1 MKTNN
6 IDVKSIEEIALEYLR
21 FNNNKI
27 IKMDFSSD
35 TTVDACTYEK
45 NCFNKNRDFFN
56 QIGRSINFEKS
67 YTKGKILYE
76 ENEKVDINFY
86 KIPQKDLGEEEECTY
101 SYNGFISSENISNNL
116 TNNLVENY
124 TVVIELRSIKKIKNN
139 SKLFFP
145 FNYANVYEGIT
156 EIYHP
161 LLNNLETINSIKSLL
176 SNSIIN
182 LDNFFNHNSVF
193 EPSKKINVNLG
204 KFLEEQKVFEY
215 IEFNQTLMLFQII
228 DNESDDNYLVE
239 FDDEKI
245 YTIYQNNVLVLQK
258 LYTNLMLE
266 LLINH
271 FMNCNKQNI
280 NNVNL
285 TNLNLISY
293 LNISNNNFC
302 TNNKNSIRNKELN
315 TKKQISF
322 ENICFNY
329 VQNFFKNTNRLTI
342 EQVITT
348 LNENLEEILR
358 CLFINN
364 EIFLL
369 VFKNIDIKKY
379 FSDNSII
386 NKMNTIGK
394 NPITTDCTGNINNEA
409 SINNLDDFQERY
421 FYFQKMREYFS
432 EKNTEKNTEQSSNNN
447 TNLTKKYITQSTQKT
462 KFNSKSKSKSKQKN
476 KVNITFS
483 NGNNININSY
493 KTINNSSNKSYNN
506 INNNTNNN
514 INFNENYSKIK
525 KITKSFFSTFKELI
539 TKNIITIPYLPPI
552 NKKKFTYTLVL
563 DLDETLVHYVEEENH
578 PFVQVRPYAA
588 YFLQEMGKYFE
599 IVIFTAA
606 AEDYADLVL
615 NELDKNNSISY
626 RLYRRH
632 TKPNKGA
639 FLKDLSKLG
648 RDITKTCIIDNNKDN
663 FELQPQN
670 GLHISTFIGEQNDN
684 ELLLLC
690 NDLMKIV
697 RSNKKDIRPIIKEIN
712 DVMNKRYIQDGN
724 SFTDN

>member
-1 MKTNN
+1 MKSNN
-6 IDVKSIEEIALEYLR
+6 IDIKSIEEIALEYLR
-21 FNNNKI
+21 FNKNKI
-27 IKMDFSSD
+27 IKMGFSTD
-35 TTVDACTYEK
+35 TTVDTGTYEK
-45 NCFNKNRDFFN
+45 ECLNKNKEYFSQIENSLNFN
-56 QIGRSINFEKS
+56 PST

-76 ENEKVDINFY
+76 ENEKVDVNFY
-86 KIPQKDLGEEEECTY
+86 KLPQKDLGEEEECTY
-101 SYNGFISSENISNNL
+101 SYSGFISPVNISPISTKNI
-116 TNNLVENY
+116 VENY
-124 TVVIELRSIKKIKNN
+124 TAVIELRSVNKVKGN
-139 SKLFFP
+139 SKIFFP

-156 EIYHP
+156 ELYHP

-182 LDNFFNHNSVF
+182 LDNFFNHDSIF
-193 EPSKKINVNLG
+193 ETTKKININLA
-204 KFLEEQKVFEY
+204 KFLEDQKIFEY
-215 IEFNQTLMLFQII
+215 LEFNQILMLFQII
-228 DNESDDNYLVE
+228 DNESTENYLTE

-245 YTIYQNNVLVLQK
+245 YTLYQNSVLILQK

-266 LLINH
+266 LLINN
-271 FMNCNKQNI
+271 FINGNKQNTSYSNI
-280 NNVNL
+280 A
-285 TNLNLISY
+285 NLNIITC
-293 LNISNNNFC
+293 LNNGNNFSN
-302 TNNKNSIRNKELN
+302 TNKNSVRKKEIN
-315 TKKQISF
+315 TKKQMSF

-342 EQVITT
+342 EQAITT

-364 EIFLL
+364 EVFLL
-369 VFKNIDIKKY
+369 VFKNIDLNKY
-379 FSDNSII
+379 FKDNLNTTK

-394 NPITTDCTGNINNEA
+394 NPTTTDSTGINNE
-409 SINNLDDFQERY
+409 IIVNNLEDFQERY
-421 FYFQKMREYFS
+421 SYFQKLREYFS
-432 EKNTEKNTEQSSNNN
+432 EKDIEQNNNN
-447 TNLTKKYITQSTQKT
+447 TITTNLSKNNNKKSNEKQNSNTTKPK
-462 KFNSKSKSKSKQKN
+462 NKSKQKN
-476 KVNITFS
+476 KS
-483 NGNNININSY
+483 NTTLSSGNSINSLQTINNNSTKNNIN
-493 KTINNSSNKSYNN
+493 TPHL
-506 INNNTNNN
+506 
-514 INFNENYSKIK
+514 NENYSKIK
-525 KITKSFFSTFKELI
+525 NITKPYFNTLKELI
-539 TKNIITIPYLPPI
+539 TKNLITIPYLPPI
-552 NKKKFTYTLVL
+552 NKKQYTLVL
-563 DLDETLVHYVEEENH
+563 DLDETLVHYVEDEEH

-588 YFLQEMGKYFE
+588 YFLEQMGKYFE

-615 NELDKNNSISY
+615 DELDKNNSISY

-697 RSNKKDIRPIIKEIN
+697 KSNKKDIRPIIKEIN
-712 DVMNKRYIQDGN
+712 DAMNKRYLQDGS
-724 SFTDN
+724 SFVDN

>member
-1 MKTNN
+1 MKSNN
-6 IDVKSIEEIALEYLR
+6 IDIKSIEEIALEYLR
-21 FNNNKI
+21 FNKNKI
-27 IKMDFSSD
+27 IKMGFSTD
-35 TTVDACTYEK
+35 TTVDTGTYEK
-45 NCFNKNRDFFN
+45 ECLNKNKEYFSQIENSLNFN
-56 QIGRSINFEKS
+56 PST

-76 ENEKVDINFY
+76 ENEKVDVNFY
-86 KIPQKDLGEEEECTY
+86 KLPQKDLGEEEECTY
-101 SYNGFISSENISNNL
+101 SYSGFISPVNISPISTKNI
-116 TNNLVENY
+116 VENY
-124 TVVIELRSIKKIKNN
+124 TAVIELRSVNKVKGN
-139 SKLFFP
+139 SKIFFP

-156 EIYHP
+156 ELYHP

-182 LDNFFNHNSVF
+182 LDNFFNHDSIF
-193 EPSKKINVNLG
+193 ETTKKININLA
-204 KFLEEQKVFEY
+204 KFLEDQKIFEY
-215 IEFNQTLMLFQII
+215 LEFNQILMLFQII
-228 DNESDDNYLVE
+228 DNESTENYLTE

-245 YTIYQNNVLVLQK
+245 YTLYQNSVLILQK

-266 LLINH
+266 LLINN
-271 FMNCNKQNI
+271 FINGNKQNTSYSNI
-280 NNVNL
+280 A
-285 TNLNLISY
+285 NLNIITC
-293 LNISNNNFC
+293 LNNGNNFSN
-302 TNNKNSIRNKELN
+302 TNKNSVRKKEIN
-315 TKKQISF
+315 TKKQMSF

-342 EQVITT
+342 EQAITT

-364 EIFLL
+364 EVFLL
-369 VFKNIDIKKY
+369 VFKNIDLNKY
-379 FSDNSII
+379 FKDNLNTTK

-394 NPITTDCTGNINNEA
+394 NPTTTDSTGINNE
-409 SINNLDDFQERY
+409 IIVNNLEDFQERY
-421 FYFQKMREYFS
+421 SYFQKLREYFS
-432 EKNTEKNTEQSSNNN
+432 EKDIEQNNNNN
-447 TNLTKKYITQSTQKT
+447 TITTNLSKNNNKKSNEKQNSNTTKPK
-462 KFNSKSKSKSKQKN
+462 NKSKQKN
-476 KVNITFS
+476 KS
-483 NGNNININSY
+483 NTTLSSGNSINSLQTINNNSTKNNIN
-493 KTINNSSNKSYNN
+493 TPHL
-506 INNNTNNN
+506 
-514 INFNENYSKIK
+514 NENYSKIK
-525 KITKSFFSTFKELI
+525 NITKPYFNTLKELI
-539 TKNIITIPYLPPI
+539 TKNLITIPYLPPI
-552 NKKKFTYTLVL
+552 NKKQYTLVL
-563 DLDETLVHYVEEENH
+563 DLDETLVHYVEDEEH

-588 YFLQEMGKYFE
+588 YFLEQMGKYFE

-615 NELDKNNSISY
+615 DELDKNNSISY

>member
-1 MKTNN
+1 MKSNN
-6 IDVKSIEEIALEYLR
+6 IDIKSIEEIALEYLR
-21 FNNNKI
+21 FNKNKI
-27 IKMDFSSD
+27 IKMGFSTD
-35 TTVDACTYEK
+35 TTVDTGTYEK
-45 NCFNKNRDFFN
+45 ECLNKNKEYFSQIENSLNFN
-56 QIGRSINFEKS
+56 PST

-76 ENEKVDINFY
+76 ENEKVDVNFY
-86 KIPQKDLGEEEECTY
+86 KLPQKDLGEEEECTY
-101 SYNGFISSENISNNL
+101 SYSGFISPVNISPISTKNI
-116 TNNLVENY
+116 VENY
-124 TVVIELRSIKKIKNN
+124 TAVIELRSVNKVKGN
-139 SKLFFP
+139 SKIFFP

-156 EIYHP
+156 ELYHP

-182 LDNFFNHNSVF
+182 LDNFFNHDSIF
-193 EPSKKINVNLG
+193 ETTKKININLA
-204 KFLEEQKVFEY
+204 KFLEDQKIFEY
-215 IEFNQTLMLFQII
+215 LEFNQILMLFQII
-228 DNESDDNYLVE
+228 DNESTENYLTE

-245 YTIYQNNVLVLQK
+245 YTLYQNSVLILQK

-266 LLINH
+266 LLINN
-271 FMNCNKQNI
+271 FINGNKQNTSYSNI
-280 NNVNL
+280 A
-285 TNLNLISY
+285 NLNIITC
-293 LNISNNNFC
+293 LNNGNNFSN
-302 TNNKNSIRNKELN
+302 TNKNSVRKKEIN
-315 TKKQISF
+315 TKKQMSF

-342 EQVITT
+342 EQAITT

-364 EIFLL
+364 EVFLL
-369 VFKNIDIKKY
+369 VFKNIDLNKY
-379 FSDNSII
+379 FKDNLNTTK

-394 NPITTDCTGNINNEA
+394 NPTTTDSTGINNE
-409 SINNLDDFQERY
+409 IIVNNLEDFQERY
-421 FYFQKMREYFS
+421 SYFQKLREYFS
-432 EKNTEKNTEQSSNNN
+432 EKDIEQNNNN
-447 TNLTKKYITQSTQKT
+447 TITTNLSKNNNNKKSNEKQNSNTTKPK
-462 KFNSKSKSKSKQKN
+462 NKSKQKN
-476 KVNITFS
+476 KS
-483 NGNNININSY
+483 NTTLSSGNSINSLQTINNNSTKNNIN
-493 KTINNSSNKSYNN
+493 TPHL
-506 INNNTNNN
+506 
-514 INFNENYSKIK
+514 NENYSKIK
-525 KITKSFFSTFKELI
+525 NITKPYFNTLKELI
-539 TKNIITIPYLPPI
+539 TKNLITIPYLPPI
-552 NKKKFTYTLVL
+552 NKKQYTLVL
-563 DLDETLVHYVEEENH
+563 DLDETLVHYVEDEEH

-588 YFLQEMGKYFE
+588 YFLEQMGKYFE

-615 NELDKNNSISY
+615 DELDKNNSISY